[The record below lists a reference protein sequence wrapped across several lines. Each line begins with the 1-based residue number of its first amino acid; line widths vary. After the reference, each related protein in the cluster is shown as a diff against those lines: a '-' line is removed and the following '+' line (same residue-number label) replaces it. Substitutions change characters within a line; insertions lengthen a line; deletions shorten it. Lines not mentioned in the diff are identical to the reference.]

1 MAVKKR
7 KINLKLIFLI
17 SSCLVFI
24 ISTQIRF
31 DFLGFHFTQ
40 LDEIGVAEL
49 ILFPRDLTTTDSD
62 FLRARIHA
70 QSPILS
76 KILNFCDI
84 NGCYE
89 DILKL
94 GNKLYQYFVI
104 PITQTFAPVQ
114 FMITRL
120 LISQDQPYQKI
131 MFWGR
136 LPSLLFSCFSLIL
149 VILFYQNFRNI
160 DLYYHHLLAISLLGF
175 SLENIIHSLQ
185 MISYSIGLFSVLIL
199 LILFLKFC
207 RLKEPTKN
215 NMLFLGSVLAMLVY
229 TQYQILFFIP
239 AFFVSL
245 FLWHVKGRFDI
256 KEKIINFLPAVFSFL
271 LLFLPLYLIFIRR
284 HTGAGINYNAGPS
297 GEFVFLLNPNESI
310 LVNIKYLFKFFFEN
324 NIIVLQTMTSFVPEG
339 SHLYMSIFIFLLFL
353 FTIGMVSFFK
363 AEGVIRQMG
372 LFFIFTWLTWMI
384 LVLTGN
390 ITLSPTRH
398 SLVLLPLMI
407 ITICQ
412 GSYFICDL
420 LQNSIKRLKHIHI
433 FTVVVLSFLVITSSL
448 FHFEEFKRERHD
460 RFDEFEIERILQQQA
475 VDSIILFRCVYNLVL
490 MKSINNSYPI
500 FYGCGEYWKANTYTY
515 NYKISG
521 SRIAFVGM
529 GGDMSE
535 NNFESLTTSS
545 NELVGMKIFKNV
557 FEDHKLIYSK
567 IKPSGS
573 QMEFSKKVNS
583 QTNGFSMFV
592 YERINES

>member
-1 MAVKKR
+1 
-7 KINLKLIFLI
+7 
-17 SSCLVFI
+17 
-24 ISTQIRF
+24 
-31 DFLGFHFTQ
+31 
-40 LDEIGVAEL
+40 
-49 ILFPRDLTTTDSD
+49 
-62 FLRARIHA
+62 
-70 QSPILS
+70 
-76 KILNFCDI
+76 
-84 NGCYE
+84 
-89 DILKL
+89 
-94 GNKLYQYFVI
+94 
-104 PITQTFAPVQ
+104 
-114 FMITRL
+114 
-120 LISQDQPYQKI
+120 
-131 MFWGR
+131 
-136 LPSLLFSCFSLIL
+136 
-149 VILFYQNFRNI
+149 
-160 DLYYHHLLAISLLGF
+160 
-175 SLENIIHSLQ
+175 
-185 MISYSIGLFSVLIL
+185 
-199 LILFLKFC
+199 
-207 RLKEPTKN
+207 
-215 NMLFLGSVLAMLVY
+215 
-229 TQYQILFFIP
+229 
-239 AFFVSL
+239 
-245 FLWHVKGRFDI
+245 
-256 KEKIINFLPAVFSFL
+256 
-271 LLFLPLYLIFIRR
+271 
-284 HTGAGINYNAGPS
+284 
-297 GEFVFLLNPNESI
+297 
-310 LVNIKYLFKFFFEN
+310 
-324 NIIVLQTMTSFVPEG
+324 
-339 SHLYMSIFIFLLFL
+339 
-353 FTIGMVSFFK
+353 
-363 AEGVIRQMG
+363 
-372 LFFIFTWLTWMI
+372 
-384 LVLTGN
+384 
-390 ITLSPTRH
+390 
-398 SLVLLPLMI
+398 MI